1 MDNVLL
7 EATNLVIRLPQY
19 GDTHKELSGTVKDHS
34 RYNGLEPGETSGYS
48 KCCWGWKGGIQVW
61 RHSEGL
67 RGDVAVELDHLNRP
81 SNCNLYI

>member
-48 KCCWGWKGGIQVW
+48 KCCWSWKGGIQVW
-61 RHSEGL
+61 DTVKDSEEML
-67 RGDVAVELDHLNRP
+67 LL
-81 SNCNLYI
+81 SWTI

>member
-34 RYNGLEPGETSGYS
+34 RYNGLEPGETSGY
-48 KCCWGWKGGIQVW
+48 
-61 RHSEGL
+61 R
-67 RGDVAVELDHLNRP
+67 
-81 SNCNLYI
+81 